1 VVCEKNITF
10 AVQSVGKAIEGL
22 VSETA
27 TGECTP
33 TYLFLLLKK
42 FNNLLKYFFNG
53 KCEKRP

>member
-22 VSETA
+22 VSATA

-33 TYLFLLLKK
+33 SYPFLLLKN
-42 FNNLLKYFFNG
+42 FNNLLK
-53 KCEKRP
+53 